1 MSTAPQPSPETF
13 VDAAPS
19 RGMEIPEWRRA
30 ASRALHPS
38 AQSVERSSLAAIA
51 EGLAQVTVPWELQTG
66 EAPAERRY
74 EQVLATAAYDAWV
87 IYWPAGFELPLHDHG
102 GSWGAFSVVGGE
114 LTEITLVAG
123 EMATNSMRSGA
134 TVQFGPDHVHAVANR
149 TTRPATSV
157 HVYSPPLASMAFFA
171 EEDDG
176 AFVAI
181 RDEEPSEWETGR

>member
-1 MSTAPQPSPETF
+1 MSTAPQPSPGTF
-13 VDAAPS
+13 VHEAPQ
-19 RGMEIPEWRRA
+19 RDLEMPEWRRA

-38 AQSVERSSLAAIA
+38 AQTVERASLAAIA

-87 IYWPAGFELPLHDHG
+87 IYWPAGCELPLHDHG

-114 LTEITLVAG
+114 LTEIMLVDG
-123 EMATNSMRSGA
+123 EVATNAMRSGA
-134 TVQFGPDHVHAVANR
+134 TVQFGPEHVHAVANR

-157 HVYSPPLASMAFFA
+157 HVYSPPLASMAFFEQRQDGSLDSVRA
-171 EEDDG
+171 ED
-176 AFVAI
+176 
-181 RDEEPSEWETGR
+181 PSEWETGR

>member
-1 MSTAPQPSPETF
+1 MSTAPQPTPETL
-13 VDAAPS
+13 AADTVH
-19 RGMEIPEWRRA
+19 RDLGMPEWRRA

-38 AQSVERSSLAAIA
+38 AQTVERPSLAAIA

-114 LTEITLVAG
+114 LTEVTLVDG
-123 EMATNSMRSGA
+123 EVAARSMRSGA
-134 TVQFGPDHVHAVANR
+134 TVQFGPEHVHAVANR

-157 HVYSPPLASMAFFA
+157 HVYSPPLASMAFFEQELDGSLGA
-171 EEDDG
+171 VREE
-176 AFVAI
+176 
-181 RDEEPSEWETGR
+181 RNSEWETGR